1 LELNVPY
8 TPVSQ
13 LNNLYPTDCPHLR
26 AIRTEYAAWNWY
38 TEDGYIRYSRGAHER
53 TDYEHQ
59 MVAARAYGEIP
70 QGYHVHHRN
79 GDITHNDAFN
89 LGIVSAAEHAA
100 LHRFTMLLVCICP
113 TCGKRFERT
122 LGQAKPQYER
132 FFCSNA
138 CQGIANRKV
147 KRPDAERLWQLMRDL
162 RNWCALGRMFGVTD
176 KSVKKWA
183 KNYGLDLSVCDGRMR
198 S

>member
-1 LELNVPY
+1 MSY

-13 LNNLYPTDCPHLR
+13 LNDLYPTDCPHLR
-26 AIRTEYAAWNWY
+26 AVRAEYATWNWY
-38 TEDGYIRYSRGAHER
+38 TEDGYIRYSQGRER

-59 MVAARAYGEIP
+59 MVAASAYGEIP
-70 QGYHVHHRN
+70 QGFHVHHRD

-100 LHRFTMLLVCICP
+100 LHRFTMFLVCFCP

-122 LGQAKPQYER
+122 LGQAKTETRNFY
-132 FFCSNA
+132 CSDPCA
-138 CQGIANRKV
+138 SIGSRKV
-147 KRPDAERLWQLMRDL
+147 KRPDAERLLQLMRDV
-162 RNWCALGRMFGVTD
+162 RNWCALGRMFGVSD
-176 KSVKKWA
+176 RAVKKWA
-183 KNYGLDLSVCDGRMR
+183 IAYGLDLSVCDGRLR